1 MSIKTILG
9 AGAIAVAGALVA
21 VGVTAPAQSDPGPAY
36 VQASS
41 SVDQSGGGTVT
52 FDTFDANGIST
63 STTSFEV
70 DEAGVYFI
78 VAAPQV
84 GGIEGGSKAGS
95 ANFWLQVNGQ
105 DVPDSNVSW
114 DSAQK
119 SDGDVIVS
127 QGVVV
132 LAAGDEVSVEW
143 SSTGPNMEAIQP
155 VGEPVVPSII
165 FSMFGVN

>member
-1 MSIKTILG
+1 MKKIL
-9 AGAIAVAGALVA
+9 ASFALVAAGALVA
-21 VGVTAPAQSDPGPAY
+21 VGISAPAQSATGPAY

-52 FDTFDANGIST
+52 FDTFDANAITTGP
-63 STTSFEV
+63 TSFTV
-70 DEAGVYFI
+70 VNGGVYFI

-95 ANFWLQVNGQ
+95 ANFWLQINGQ

-132 LAAGDEVSVEW
+132 LQAGDAVSVEW

-155 VGEPVVPSII
+155 DDEPLVPSII
-165 FSMFGVN
+165 FSMFGVS